1 MATTDAVK
9 TALAER
15 EANDGQVVGASSND
29 LRNAIESMRPEFHKV
44 LGSQDMVQ
52 RFVRIAM
59 TELRQNAKLMRCS
72 PESVLGA
79 LMTSAQLGLEPGRVT
94 GEAWLVPYENRRT
107 GEVVCQFIVG
117 YKGLIKL
124 AWQSERV
131 LSIVAQTVR
140 EGDDFDF
147 AYGLDPFLRHRPA
160 RSARGDAYAWYAAA
174 KIVGGGTAFEVLYR
188 DDVERIRERSKAKDD
203 GPWRTDYDA
212 MAKKTAIRQL
222 AKYLPMSTAFD
233 AAAANDETV
242 RTSTKV
248 EQLDAP
254 VRDDDEGAPL

>member
-1 MATTDAVK
+1 MATTDGVK

-15 EANDGQVVGASSND
+15 ETSDVQLASSND
-29 LRNAIESMRPEFHKV
+29 LRAAVESMRPEFHKV

-52 RFVRIAM
+52 RFVRVAM
-59 TELRQNAKLMRCS
+59 TELRQNPQLMRCS

-94 GEAWLVPYENRRT
+94 GEAWLVPYTNRRT

-131 LSIVAQTVR
+131 LSIVGQTVR
-140 EGDDFDF
+140 DGDDFDF
-147 AYGLDPFLRHRPA
+147 AYGLDPFLRHKPA
-160 RSARGDAYAWYAAA
+160 RTGRGDAYAWYAAA
-174 KIVGGGTAFEVLYR
+174 KIAGGGSAFEVLYR

-233 AAAANDETV
+233 TAAANDETV
-242 RTSTKV
+242 RTSTRV
-248 EQLDAP
+248 DQLDSP
-254 VRDDDEGAPL
+254 QRDDEEGAPL